1 MVVKALLFAL
11 HDKDKSFFVK
21 KRNKPLVLGRQE
33 LLNGLRRYDLNL
45 SKQDVAEMPLFV
57 GAISGPLFWSL
68 VSKKMLI
75 QSEKY
80 FTIFNENV

>member
-1 MVVKALLFAL
+1 MPYTIETNLFSSKTEQALSAWEA
-11 HDKDKSFFVK
+11 
-21 KRNKPLVLGRQE
+21 RTEE

-80 FTIFNENV
+80 FTIFIENV